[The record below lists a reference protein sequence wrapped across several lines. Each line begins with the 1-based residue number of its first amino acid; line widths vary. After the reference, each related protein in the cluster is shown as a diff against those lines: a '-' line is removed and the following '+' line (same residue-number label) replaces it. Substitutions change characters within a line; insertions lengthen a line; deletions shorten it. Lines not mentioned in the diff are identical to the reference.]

1 MSSQTDRQGPA
12 APVRQTRPGTRSTAL
27 ARPPLGRWRTH
38 DLVTAALLAV
48 ATGVVFWTWN
58 IAYGLLEPAFTAVL
72 APLTALLGGT
82 WFLAGVLGG
91 LVIRRPGAALFCE
104 LVAASVSALL
114 GNQWGWTTVMSGLVQ
129 GLGVE
134 LVLAVFLYRRFGPLV
149 AALAGACAG
158 VGGALY
164 EWTTWLQGFD
174 WEYKLI
180 YLGCYALSGAVIA
193 GLGGWLL
200 TRALARA
207 GALNALPAGREAL
220 DQRAE

>member
-1 MSSQTDRQGPA
+1 MSSSTVSDPHTSA
-12 APVRQTRPGTRSTAL
+12 ARSTRAVR
-27 ARPPLGRWRTH
+27 ATPPLRRWRTH

-58 IAYGLLEPAFTAVL
+58 FAYAALAPALTAAL

-91 LVIRRPGAALFCE
+91 LVIRRPGAAFFCE
-104 LVAASVSALL
+104 VLAALVSALL
-114 GNQWGWTTVMSGLVQ
+114 GNEWGWTTVISGVVQ
-129 GLGVE
+129 GLGAE
-134 LVLAVFLYRRFGPLV
+134 LVFALLLYRRFALPV
-149 AALAGACAG
+149 AVLAGAFAA

-164 EWTTWLQGFD
+164 EWTTWLAGFA
-174 WEYKLI
+174 WTFKLV

-193 GLGGWLL
+193 GVGGWLV

-207 GALNALPAGREAL
+207 GALNALPPGREAL
-220 DQRAE
+220 DHRAV

>member
-1 MSSQTDRQGPA
+1 MSSGTVIREDHRGRTD
-12 APVRQTRPGTRSTAL
+12 VRATA
-27 ARPPLGRWRTH
+27 PLGRWRTI

-58 IAYGLLEPAFTAVL
+58 FAYEVLSAPLATLL

-104 LVAASVSALL
+104 LLAATVSTLL
-114 GNQWGWTTVMSGLVQ
+114 GNQWGWTTLMSGVVQ
-129 GLGVE
+129 GLGAE
-134 LVLAVFLYRRFGPLV
+134 LIFAVLLYRRFGVPV
-149 AALAGACAG
+149 AMLAGAFAA

-164 EWTTWLQGFD
+164 EWTTWLAGYD
-174 WEYKLI
+174 WAFKLV

-193 GLGGWLL
+193 GIGGWFI

-207 GALNALPAGREAL
+207 GAVNALPPGRESL
-220 DQRAE
+220 EQRAE

>member
-1 MSSQTDRQGPA
+1 MSSHTTAQQTATDRRT
-12 APVRQTRPGTRSTAL
+12 VL
-27 ARPPLGRWRTH
+27 ATHPLRRWRTH

-58 IAYGLLEPAFTAVL
+58 FAYDVLAPALTTVL

-104 LVAASVSALL
+104 LLAATVSALL

-129 GLGVE
+129 GLGAE
-134 LVLAVFLYRRFGPLV
+134 LVFAVLLYRRFGMPV

-174 WEYKLI
+174 LEYKLV

-193 GLGGWLL
+193 GVGGWLL
-200 TRALARA
+200 TRSLARA

>member
-1 MSSQTDRQGPA
+1 MSSHAVSESTRQS
-12 APVRQTRPGTRSTAL
+12 RSRTAR
-27 ARPPLGRWRTH
+27 ATPPLGRWRTH

-58 IAYGLLEPAFTAVL
+58 FAYAFLAPALTTLL

-91 LVIRRPGAALFCE
+91 LVIRRPGAAFFCE
-104 LVAASVSALL
+104 LLAATVSALL
-114 GNQWGWTTVMSGLVQ
+114 GNEWGWTTVVSGIVQ
-129 GLGVE
+129 GLGAE
-134 LVLAVFLYRRFGPLV
+134 LVFAVLAYRRFGLPV
-149 AALAGACAG
+149 AALAGAFAA

-174 WEYKLI
+174 WAFKLV

-193 GLGGWLL
+193 GIGGWLI

-220 DQRAE
+220 DHRAA

>member
-1 MSSQTDRQGPA
+1 MSSQTA
-12 APVRQTRPGTRSTAL
+12 ASATTRTSSRWTL
-27 ARPPLGRWRTH
+27 ATPPLTRWRTI

-58 IAYGLLEPAFTAVL
+58 FAYEVLAAPLASLL

-104 LVAASVSALL
+104 LLAALVSTLL
-114 GNQWGWTTVMSGLVQ
+114 GNQWGWTTIMSGVVQ

-134 LVLAVFLYRRFGPLV
+134 LVFAVLLYRRFGLPV
-149 AALAGACAG
+149 AALAGAMAG
-158 VGGALY
+158 VFGAAY
-164 EWTTWLQGFD
+164 EWTTWLAGLD
-174 WEYKLI
+174 WAYKLV

-193 GLGGWLL
+193 GVGGWLV

-207 GALNALPAGREAL
+207 GAMDALPPGREAI
-220 DQRAE
+220 DQQAS